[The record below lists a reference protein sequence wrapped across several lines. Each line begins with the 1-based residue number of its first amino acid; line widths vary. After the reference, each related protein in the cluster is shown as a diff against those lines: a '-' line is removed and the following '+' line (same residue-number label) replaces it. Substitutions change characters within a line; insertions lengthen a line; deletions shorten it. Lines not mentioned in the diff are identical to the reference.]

1 MQIEFKNQFRD
12 RWGILPLILCA
23 CWTLHMICSRIEFA
37 FVGQFYIEIC
47 IMFKVY
53 FNPALTATSY
63 VDLIGGVKL
72 VLLLSTVLAHG
83 EAEMLKC

>member
-1 MQIEFKNQFRD
+1 
-12 RWGILPLILCA
+12 
-23 CWTLHMICSRIEFA
+23 
-37 FVGQFYIEIC
+37 
-47 IMFKVY
+47 MFKVY

>member
-1 MQIEFKNQFRD
+1 
-12 RWGILPLILCA
+12 
-23 CWTLHMICSRIEFA
+23 
-37 FVGQFYIEIC
+37 
-47 IMFKVY
+47 MFKVH